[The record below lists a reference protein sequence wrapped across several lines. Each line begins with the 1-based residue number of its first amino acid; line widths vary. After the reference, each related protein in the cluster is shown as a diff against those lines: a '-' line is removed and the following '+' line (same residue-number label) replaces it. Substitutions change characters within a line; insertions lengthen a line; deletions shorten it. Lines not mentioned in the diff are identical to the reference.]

1 VEAFDRALVLDPL
14 KLFVASN
21 RLFGKL
27 YDADVPPEDYAA
39 DAFAYGRRYA
49 DPLLRRR
56 PFAND
61 RDPDRPLRVGFVSGD
76 FCQHPLIRFIEPY
89 LRAVDRDR
97 FVLHG
102 YMTHANEDEVTARLR
117 PLFET
122 WHNIAGLDDDK
133 AADLIERE
141 SVDILVDLSGHS
153 AGNRLMLFARK
164 PAPVQVTWIGHPAS
178 TGLSAIDYR
187 LTDAG
192 TDPVGVAEPLHSERI
207 WRLPQVTVTYQ
218 GIENLPP
225 VRERPPFE
233 DSGYITFGCLNR
245 LTKVSDATLETWARI
260 LNAVPDA
267 RLFMVVGGIGTA
279 EVREAVENRLKVAG
293 MDVDRV
299 IFHPRVETG
308 YHALFHN
315 VDIALDPYPY
325 NGGTTSID
333 TLSMG
338 VPFVALNGQQAAAR
352 TGASILR
359 VVGLS
364 ELVAEDQDSYVT
376 IARDLATDRD
386 RLRAIRNGMRERLMS
401 SPLMDHAALAADVGS
416 AFQAMWRTW
425 LEEGDGATDR
435 RA

>member
-1 VEAFDRALVLDPL
+1 
-14 KLFVASN
+14 
-21 RLFGKL
+21 
-27 YDADVPPEDYAA
+27 
-39 DAFAYGRRYA
+39 
-49 DPLLRRR
+49 
-56 PFAND
+56 
-61 RDPDRPLRVGFVSGD
+61 
-76 FCQHPLIRFIEPY
+76 
-89 LRAVDRDR
+89 
-97 FVLHG
+97 
-102 YMTHANEDEVTARLR
+102 
-117 PLFET
+117 
-122 WHNIAGLDDDK
+122 
-133 AADLIERE
+133 
-141 SVDILVDLSGHS
+141 
-153 AGNRLMLFARK
+153 
-164 PAPVQVTWIGHPAS
+164 
-178 TGLSAIDYR
+178 
-187 LTDAG
+187 
-192 TDPVGVAEPLHSERI
+192 VGVAEPLHSERI